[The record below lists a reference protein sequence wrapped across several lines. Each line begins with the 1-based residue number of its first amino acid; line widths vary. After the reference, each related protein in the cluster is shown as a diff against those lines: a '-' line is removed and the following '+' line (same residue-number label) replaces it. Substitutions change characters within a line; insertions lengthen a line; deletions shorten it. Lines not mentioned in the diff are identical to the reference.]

1 LTIYDFSN
9 GELCIGL
16 GWDSYI
22 WFQEDSYWWNVTDAD
37 GSKAPEDYYISF
49 DPWWFSAEIE
59 NTVDDQIMGTDDAD
73 EINSGEG
80 DDTVFAADGDD
91 TVYGGPGDDIL

>member
-1 LTIYDFSN
+1 
-9 GELCIGL
+9 
-16 GWDSYI
+16 
-22 WFQEDSYWWNVTDAD
+22 VTDAD

-73 EINSGEG
+73 EINGRQYM
-80 DDTVFAADGDD
+80 TNF
-91 TVYGGPGDDIL
+91 TI